1 MCKIELKE
9 CSIEIN
15 EAEEPKLIPS
25 SNFLDAPNGIS
36 LVSTVVL
43 SNIEAILTTAQE
55 WLKVT
60 LSIVQFQDLGD
71 NVKRERNVSVA
82 FQ

>member
-1 MCKIELKE
+1 MYKIEPKE

-15 EAEEPKLIPS
+15 EAEEP
-25 SNFLDAPNGIS
+25 NFLDVPNGMF
-36 LVSTVVL
+36 LVSTVLL
-43 SNIEAILTTAQE
+43 SNIETILTTAQE

-60 LSIVQFQDLGD
+60 ISLVQFQNLGD
-71 NVKRERNVSVA
+71 NVRRERNVSVV

>member
-1 MCKIELKE
+1 MYKTEPKE

-15 EAEEPKLIPS
+15 EAEEPKLISS
-25 SNFLDAPNGIS
+25 SNFLDVPNGMC
-36 LVSTVVL
+36 LVSTVLL
-43 SNIEAILTTAQE
+43 SNIETILATAQE

-60 LSIVQFQDLGD
+60 ISLIQFQNLGD
-71 NVKRERNVSVA
+71 NVRRERNVSVA

>member
-1 MCKIELKE
+1 MCKTELKE
-9 CSIEIN
+9 RSIEIN
-15 EAEEPKLIPS
+15 EAEEPKLISS
-25 SNFLDAPNGIS
+25 SNFLDAANGIF

-43 SNIEAILTTAQE
+43 SNIAAILTTAEE

-60 LSIVQFQDLGD
+60 LSTVQFQNRGD

-82 FQ
+82 F